1 MYPLRVLHLVII
13 DLISCHLLNALWFQH
28 PTAWSYY
35 GSRSWC
41 FWQERDPNIYD
52 RVVVEFM
59 ISSSFEEYMVPDKT
73 YYSWMTQQEPS
84 YCLNQSW
91 LCFLESKKPVKYSDH
106 NYIGVLQHWT
116 IPVFAGNRCW
126 GISSV
131 LSLTILHLTWPSNQ
145 CTVQN
150 NKHILSNSICDQPQ
164 KSGVHEELVSSY
176 SNWNL
181 ITKPVNYHDDQPGL
195 LLGKWVCH
203 KDCNSTSIRIFF
215 ICSKALQTYC
225 LNSTGT

>member
-1 MYPLRVLHLVII
+1 MISLEMYPLRVLHLVII
-13 DLISCHLLNALWFQH
+13 DLISWHLLNALWFRH

-52 RVVVEFM
+52 RLIVEFM

-106 NYIGVLQHWT
+106 NYIGVLIELDYLPSFFLMTPYYWK
-116 IPVFAGNRCW
+116 FAL
-126 GISSV
+126 V
-131 LSLTILHLTWPSNQ
+131 DPF
-145 CTVQN
+145 
-150 NKHILSNSICDQPQ
+150 
-164 KSGVHEELVSSY
+164 LVSYDFSRNV
-176 SNWNL
+176 S
-181 ITKPVNYHDDQPGL
+181 P
-195 LLGKWVCH
+195 
-203 KDCNSTSIRIFF
+203 
-215 ICSKALQTYC
+215 
-225 LNSTGT
+225 